1 MSKGAGPPCCR
12 SIVRRYLSFPGFT
25 RNSVRFASHPR
36 HCAMAGAALD
46 PVLLGEY
53 LPHYSRKF
61 GIGKVEQ
68 TPIAAHP
75 LKSVQQP
82 SDFPLPV
89 DTREAVL
96 VPAVLSVFA
105 VAAVCSLPMPR
116 HHVDHRGRLV
126 AFDARAEIR
135 ILMMA
140 PHRT

>member
-1 MSKGAGPPCCR
+1 MIRRCPR
-12 SIVRRYLSFPGFT
+12 SCPHEWVAADGHPRRSMTNT
-25 RNSVRFASHPR
+25 RIWMGNRDDAVIGVFAKICFAPR

-46 PVLLGEY
+46 SVLLGKY
-53 LPHYSRKF
+53 LPHHSRKF

-96 VPAVLSVFA
+96 VPAVLSVLA
-105 VAAVCSLPMPR
+105 VAAVCS
-116 HHVDHRGRLV
+116 
-126 AFDARAEIR
+126 
-135 ILMMA
+135 
-140 PHRT
+140 TQST